1 MSRRKQSN
9 PKPFKR
15 LSDDEDDEADMKST
29 ESSKSD
35 TESVSPCPAIDD
47 SIEHSNPTIKSEPTS
62 PVVPNDNDRT
72 STQDDK
78 APVIFLNDVLL
89 LKKVDKD
96 EAHLTGRSFLVCA
109 AIPLP
114 KGSCIGPFDA
124 EIVSLSSIRQGDMVL
139 QAQEENGET
148 SFVRVEDPNAT
159 WLTMLRPAPSE
170 SVRNTSVFYKGGQ
183 IWCEIISELKFG
195 AELLSSFTI
204 QDAPKSEPCS
214 PDSTDYKE
222 KEDEI
227 DMNIKTEVQSSPSVE
242 QASSVAK
249 NDVVNHAALLYGCPF
264 CGVRFSSARTLEGHL
279 TYYCSKKP
287 SNSEK
292 EMIKEEPK
300 DKESS
305 DTEMSPESVKSQ
317 NDETEKQNDASNEE
331 RIESESNETK
341 LLKNGELFHCPFC
354 CYTSDKLSSLNRHK
368 RIHCRG
374 STSPTSSSSSLS
386 PVSKQDSYCAEC
398 NIQFSSFSTF
408 KCHKEYYCSKRP
420 DAMGMRT
427 PEDEH
432 GIQNGFPNLQFQE
445 QMSPV
450 ASKNLKHLM
459 NVSSASLMSGQTNVI
474 LGPPIVARG
483 MLNMPFGMPTVIVQ
497 PVVPQSPNNISPRN
511 VSHMKMK
518 QKPDVTSDQ
527 PLDLSITKKSTSSDD
542 SDKENSISPKSFIS
556 PDGKRRGSI
565 KRDDVSNLSCSTSS
579 SPVQSPIQRSS
590 SVQSDQTTSPIPSNR
605 VSPFVTV
612 PPVQFI
618 SGKPIPPV
626 PHSVSKCVDCNI
638 VFYKHENYII
648 HKKHYCS
655 SRQTCSNSVDDVDET
670 SKDSEEMSMTNA
682 KSQATK
688 EFGSPTND
696 QSEPEKSSCVPK
708 ESKES
713 SAAPSREMIEPE
725 PKQSNSRST
734 VRSPV
739 EEKNCQYVCDPC
751 KIRFSSTSTLAAH
764 KEFYCPF
771 AQEGRN
777 PSGNMPRDNDEDKN
791 SHDESM
797 VKCSRCGA
805 SFPSAKILRLHY
817 CTGVTTHVPLL
828 RCPYCDYVTQT
839 ENRISE
845 HLKVHM
851 PSKAYR
857 CTLCGYRGN
866 TVRGMRMHG
875 KMHID
880 NGEDFSDE
888 HMVEI
893 EEPPLVPIIFNN
905 PNEATST
912 NVEAELIRLKNEPY
926 KRRRSRKSYEK
937 SEHMTSIREPSPK
950 NVCVFCGQPFNDN
963 TSLAMHMRIHE
974 MVAYHAASSRNLK
987 CHFCEY
993 VAETFPSLM
1002 IHVEHK
1008 HLKDVKLDDEKGQRQ
1023 EQTTPA
1029 NSMSPADNR
1038 QDSEEDSSSSKPLK
1052 NGTKSPGK
1060 EETLSTSPNET
1071 KKMSLA
1077 KELAQDVERERT
1089 LNLLNLPLKIK
1100 KEPEESD
1107 NNEDEIKEKHILNL
1121 NNNETNRK
1129 RKRSSSADSDLN
1141 NSSCSDNPPEK
1152 KSNNHIKS
1160 ERTYSSDEPPS
1171 PLRSP
1176 VLNPE
1181 LARYYQLAMQV
1192 MPPLVVPRVSLRTSP
1207 PTDRTTEKLPTNAKY
1222 CKYCDIS
1229 FTYLATYVAHK
1240 KYYCTAR
1247 QPEEMASPAKA

>member
-9 PKPFKR
+9 PKPFKK

-47 SIEHSNPTIKSEPTS
+47 SIVYSNATIKSEPAS
-62 PVVPNDNDRT
+62 PEVPNDRV

-227 DMNIKTEVQSSPSVE
+227 DMDIKTEVQSSPSVE

-249 NDVVNHAALLYGCPF
+249 NDVINHAALLYGCPF

-331 RIESESNETK
+331 RTESESNETK

-432 GIQNGFPNLQFQE
+432 GMQNGFPNLQFQE

-688 EFGSPTND
+688 EFGSLTND
-696 QSEPEKSSCVPK
+696 QSEPGKSSCVPK

-713 SAAPSREMIEPE
+713 SAAPSRDMIEPE

-1060 EETLSTSPNET
+1060 EEKLSTSPNET